1 MERLASQVR
10 QLDRQ
15 EGRTTMSFYV
25 VLPSDASK
33 NEFSNNTSN
42 SYKVRLPSPLGLQGS
57 WEVGLASISLPDAVP
72 TVRGL
77 MDAQDDTV
85 TTFAWGS

>member
-1 MERLASQVR
+1 
-10 QLDRQ
+10 
-15 EGRTTMSFYV
+15 MSFYV
-25 VLPSDASK
+25 VLPNNASK

-42 SYKVRLPSPLGLQGS
+42 SYKVRLPSPLGLQGL

-77 MDAQDDTV
+77 MDAQDDTDV
-85 TTFAWGS
+85 CVGELQHGEQSNCNAIPDVPFLCL